1 MIIIIIIIGIVCY
14 SIYLLCLYSNY
25 RYRYSLTN
33 NQSYEYATTMNG
45 KQFKNIYMLDPSK
58 WRYSKVMD
66 PNYTLLATDGKFL
79 LYNATGDWSLRR
91 DILIPEPYQFQNKN
105 EIVRV
110 HLGFFAW
117 LYYIRFKKLFDKTE
131 MNKGMEIILKSAQN
145 DIDKLKAQ
153 AQQEI
158 YDANKMMKF
167 ITKRGK

>member
-1 MIIIIIIIGIVCY
+1 MIIFISTIVCY
-14 SIYLLCLYSNY
+14 SIYLLYLYTNY
-25 RYRYSLTN
+25 RYRYSQIK
-33 NQSYEYATTMNG
+33 NQSYEYITTMSG

-58 WRYSKVMD
+58 WRYSKVMN

-79 LYNATGDWSLRR
+79 LYNATGDWSLRG
-91 DILIPEPYQFQNKN
+91 DLLFPEPYQFQNKN

-110 HLGFFAW
+110 HLSFFAW

-158 YDANKMMKF
+158 YDANKMMDF
-167 ITKRGK
+167 VVKRGK